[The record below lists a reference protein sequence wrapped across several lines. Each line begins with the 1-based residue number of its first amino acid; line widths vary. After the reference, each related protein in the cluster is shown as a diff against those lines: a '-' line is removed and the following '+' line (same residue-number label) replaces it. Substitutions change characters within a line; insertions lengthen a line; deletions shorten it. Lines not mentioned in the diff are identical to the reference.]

1 VCALTFD
8 DGPNGS
14 DTDRLLD
21 FLATEGIRAVFCLVG
36 SAVRKPGSARLVRRM
51 VADGHLLANH
61 SMVHADMSE
70 WPEARVESDL
80 REAMAAIRDA
90 LDDQRYPIPYF
101 RAPHGK
107 WGSTERVA
115 ARLGMESLAIGSTI
129 EDWLTQDVPTLRTR
143 LRAAIRP
150 GELVLAHD
158 GGGARSGTVDAVT
171 SVVRERLREGWHF
184 TLPH

>member
-1 VCALTFD
+1 
-8 DGPNGS
+8 
-14 DTDRLLD
+14 
-21 FLATEGIRAVFCLVG
+21 
-36 SAVRKPGSARLVRRM
+36 
-51 VADGHLLANH
+51 
-61 SMVHADMSE
+61 
-70 WPEARVESDL
+70 
-80 REAMAAIRDA
+80 
-90 LDDQRYPIPYF
+90 
-101 RAPHGK
+101 
-107 WGSTERVA
+107 
-115 ARLGMESLAIGSTI
+115 MESLAIGSAI